1 MNIRTEFGKD
11 GKPTFI
17 LVSTPELKLPSLGFS
32 RIEDAELAVAIAKA
46 MQVRGIDYWSELHH
60 VIKPVFR
67 VLNLSDSGWV

>member
-11 GKPTFI
+11 GKPLFI
-17 LVSTPELKLPSLGFS
+17 LVSTADLKLPSFGFS

-67 VLNLSDSGWV
+67 VLNLSNSGWV